1 MSWIVYK
8 HTSPSNK
15 VYIGITSRDPKRRF
29 CCNGQGYKNNSHFW
43 SAIKKYGWDNFKHE
57 IIKEGLSFDEACE
70 TEKRLILEYKS
81 FDSRFG
87 YNIAL
92 GGQGFLMTDEQRAEV
107 SDRQKKFYSDPSI
120 RKKVGIRSKEMW
132 ADENFH
138 NNHVGEKHPMYG
150 HTHTEEARQKISEA
164 RKQLGSPWAKG
175 RVWTEEDRAK
185 MSEAV
190 KKTHPH
196 LKMSDEAKEKER
208 IAKLGSK
215 NPNYGKPMPEGQ
227 KQKLIQLNSKPVIQ
241 IKEVECIRFSS
252 AAEAG
257 RVTGICSSNITSVCR
272 GERLKAGG
280 YAWKYAE

>member
-29 CCNGQGYKNNSHFW
+29 CCNGQGYKNNFHFW
-43 SAIKKYGWDNFKHE
+43 SAIKKYGWENFKHE

-70 TEKRLILEYKS
+70 TEKRLISEYKS

-92 GGQGFLMTDEQRAEV
+92 GGQGFLMTDEQRAEL

-120 RKKVGIRSKEMW
+120 RKKVSIRSKGMW
-132 ADENFH
+132 ADENFR
-138 NNHVGEKHPMYG
+138 NNHIGEKHPMYG

-164 RKQLGSPWAKG
+164 RRGKPTTKG
-175 RVWTEEDRAK
+175 KVWTLEERQHMSEVQMGHKGTPWTEEHRELQRNR
-185 MSEAV
+185 MS
-190 KKTHPH
+190 
-196 LKMSDEAKEKER
+196 
-208 IAKLGSK
+208 GSN
-215 NPNYGKPMPEGQ
+215 NPNYGKRLSQEQMD
-227 KQKLIQLNSKPVIQ
+227 KLRKANEIAVIQ
-241 IKEVECIRFSS
+241 IDGDHQVRYSS

-257 RVTGICSSNITSVCR
+257 RVTGICASNINRACR
-272 GERLKAGG
+272 KERLRAGG
-280 YAWKYAE
+280 YEWRYA

>member
-1 MSWIVYK
+1 MWTVYK
-8 HTSPSNK
+8 HVSPSNK
-15 VYIGITSRDPKRRF
+15 VYIGITSKEPVRRF
-29 CCNGQGYKNNSHFW
+29 GCQGQGYKNNAHFW
-43 SAIKKYGWDNFKHE
+43 SAIQKYGWDNFEHE
-57 IIKEGLSFDEACE
+57 ILASGLTEDVAGNL
-70 TEKRLILEYKS
+70 EKRLIEKY
-81 FDSRFG
+81 DSANPQKG

-92 GGQGFLMTDEQRAEV
+92 GGQYGLRGEETKQKLSKRAKQRW
-107 SDRQKKFYSDPSI
+107 SDQGLRNQQSA
-120 RKKVGIRSKEMW
+120 RSKKMW
-132 ADENFH
+132 NIPGFR
-138 NNHVGEKHPMYG
+138 EKHSGENHPNYG
-150 HTHTEEARQKISEA
+150 KHHLNEDARRRISEA

-241 IKEVECIRFSS
+241 IKEEECIRFSS

-257 RVTGICSSNITSVCR
+257 RVTGIYSSNITSVCR

>member
-29 CCNGQGYKNNSHFW
+29 CCNGQGYKNNFHFW

-70 TEKRLILEYKS
+70 TEKRLISEYKS

-107 SDRQKKFYSDPSI
+107 SDRQKKFYSDPSV
-120 RKKVGIRSKEMW
+120 RKKVSIRSKKMW
-132 ADENFH
+132 ADENFY

-164 RKQLGSPWAKG
+164 RRGKPTTKGKVWTLEEKQHMSEVQMGHKG
-175 RVWTEEDRAK
+175 TPWTEE
-185 MSEAV
+185 
-190 KKTHPH
+190 H
-196 LKMSDEAKEKER
+196 KER
-208 IAKLGSK
+208 QRRRMLGSN
-215 NPNYGKPMPEGQ
+215 NPNYGKKPSQ
-227 KQKLIQLNSKPVIQ
+227 KTIEAAINRCSIGVVQVDGGKLIYYK
-241 IKEVECIRFSS
+241 S

-257 RVTGICSSNITSVCR
+257 RITGICKTNITRVCK
-272 GERLKAGG
+272 GERATAGG
-280 YAWKYAE
+280 YVWRYAE